1 MYAHSTCVI
10 TGASAGL
17 GAVFARALSE
27 RGARRLVLVARREE
41 RLEKLAQ
48 SLDCEAVVEPV
59 DLGDAEAVQR
69 LIDRHS
75 PDVLVNNAGFGHIG
89 PLSRNSGLQMIDV
102 NVRALTQLI
111 EGWLPSMIERG
122 KGGILN
128 VGSTAGMVPTP
139 YMATYA
145 ASKAYVN
152 SLSEGLRGELL
163 GTGIHVTC
171 LAPGPVATE
180 FFEVAAPRGTPPLPI
195 ILQAPQVTVKAALN
209 ALEHNRPVV
218 IPGLAIKLMMFARKW
233 SPDWV
238 VRIFMGLY
246 GRTLLG
252 MT

>member
-1 MYAHSTCVI
+1 MYANSTCVI

-17 GAVFARALSE
+17 GAAFARELSE

-41 RLEKLAQ
+41 RLQRLAEA
-48 SLDCEAVVEPV
+48 LDCEAVVEPI
-59 DLGDAEAVQR
+59 DLADPKAVQG
-69 LIDRHS
+69 LIERHS

-89 PLSRNSGLQMIDV
+89 PLSKASGLPMIDV

-111 EGWLPSMIERG
+111 EGWLPSMVERG
-122 KGGILN
+122 RGGILN

-152 SLSEGLRGELL
+152 SLSEGLRGELA
-163 GTGIHVTC
+163 GTGVHITC

-180 FFEVAAPRGTPPLPI
+180 FFGVAAPRGTPPPSF
-195 ILQAPQVTVKAALN
+195 ILQAPQVTVHAALS
-209 ALEHNRPVV
+209 ALEHNRALV

-233 SPDWV
+233 SPDWM
-238 VRIFMGLY
+238 VRFFMVFY